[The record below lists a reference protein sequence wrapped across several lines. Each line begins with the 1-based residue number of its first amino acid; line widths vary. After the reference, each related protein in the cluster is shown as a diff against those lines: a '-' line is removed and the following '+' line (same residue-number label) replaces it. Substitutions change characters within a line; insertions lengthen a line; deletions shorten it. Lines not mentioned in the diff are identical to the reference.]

1 MKKSNNPIVNKVI
14 DKFDSVYIMTK
25 SFVENRLSAIKAIL
39 VSGDA
44 GTGKTYWVKKA
55 IEDLDLM
62 PEDVYYIKG
71 ASVSAAALFVILHK
85 FSEPGKLVVL
95 DDCDIIHKST
105 GEKNAI
111 LDMLKGATE
120 VTKGERSLSW
130 IKANPNDLMKKNN
143 TPITFDFQGSV
154 IWITNDTIED
164 IAKKAKN
171 HWNAISSRFNQIKVY
186 LSPEEKLSYTLYLI
200 EECGML
206 GKGCEGK
213 EGGYSIKVQNDTIEY
228 ITDNWENLNEITPRV
243 ATKIADMR
251 HNYPTNWKTLVK
263 NQI

>member
-14 DKFDSVYIMTK
+14 DKFDSVYIMTR
-25 SFVENRLSAIKAIL
+25 SFVENRNSAIKAIL
-39 VSGDA
+39 LSGDA
-44 GTGKTYWVKKA
+44 GTGKTHWVKKA
-55 IEDLDLM
+55 IRDLKLD
-62 PEDVYYIKG
+62 EQDVYYVKG
-71 ASVSAAALFVILHK
+71 ASISAAALYVILYI
-85 FSEPGKLVVL
+85 FREAGKIVVL
-95 DDCDIIHKST
+95 DDCDIIHKSPA
-105 GEKNAI
+105 EKNAI
-111 LDMLKGATE
+111 LDMIKGATE
-120 VTKGERSLSW
+120 VTKGDRTISW
-130 IKANPNDLMKKNN
+130 IKATKNQAMKDNN
-143 TPITFDFQGSV
+143 VPMSFDFQGSI

-164 IAKKAKN
+164 IAKKAKS

-186 LSPEEKLSYTLYLI
+186 LSAEEKLSYTLYLI

-228 ITDNWENLNEITPRV
+228 ISENWEKLNEITPRV

-251 HNYPTNWKTLVK
+251 QNYPTNWKTLVK

>member
-14 DKFDSVYIMTK
+14 DKFESVYIMTK
-25 SFVENRLSAIKAIL
+25 SFVENRYSAIKAIL

-44 GTGKTYWVKKA
+44 GTGKTFWVKKA
-55 IEDLDLM
+55 IEDLGLNI
-62 PEDVYYIKG
+62 EDVYYVKG
-71 ASVSAAALFVILHK
+71 ASISASALYVILYL
-85 FSEPGKLVVL
+85 FRQEGKLVVL
-95 DDCDIIHKST
+95 DDCDIIHKTSN
-105 GEKNAI
+105 EKNAI

-120 VTKGERSLSW
+120 VTKDERSLSW
-130 IKANPNDLMKKNN
+130 IKSAPNDLMRKNN
-143 TPITFDFQGSV
+143 VPMTFDFQGSI

-171 HWNAISSRFNQIKVY
+171 HWNAIGSRINQIKVY

-200 EECGML
+200 EECDML
-206 GKGCEGK
+206 GKSCQGK
-213 EGGYSIKVQNDTIEY
+213 EGGYSIKVQNDTIDYIKEY
-228 ITDNWENLNEITPRV
+228 WEDLNEITPRV

-251 HNYPTNWKTLVK
+251 ENYPSNWKTLVK

>member
-25 SFVENRLSAIKAIL
+25 SFVENRHSAIKAIL

-44 GTGKTYWVKKA
+44 GTGKTHWVKKA
-55 IEDLDLM
+55 IEDLKLK
-62 PEDVYYIKG
+62 PEDVYHVKG
-71 ASVSAAALFVILHK
+71 ASISAAALFVILYI
-85 FSEPGKLVVL
+85 FREAGKIVVL
-95 DDCDIIHKST
+95 DDCDIIHKSPA
-105 GEKNAI
+105 EKNAI

-120 VTKGERSLSW
+120 VTKGERKLSW
-130 IKANPNDLMKKNN
+130 IKATPNQLMRENN
-143 TPITFDFQGSV
+143 VPVTFDFQGSL

-186 LSPEEKLSYTLYLI
+186 LTPEEKLSYTLYLI
-200 EECGML
+200 ESCDML
-206 GKGCEGK
+206 GKKCEGK
-213 EGGYSIKVQNDTIEY
+213 EGGYSIKVQNDTIDY
-228 ITDNWENLNEITPRV
+228 ISENWESLTEVTPRV

-251 HNYPTNWKTLVK
+251 ENYPSNWKTLVK